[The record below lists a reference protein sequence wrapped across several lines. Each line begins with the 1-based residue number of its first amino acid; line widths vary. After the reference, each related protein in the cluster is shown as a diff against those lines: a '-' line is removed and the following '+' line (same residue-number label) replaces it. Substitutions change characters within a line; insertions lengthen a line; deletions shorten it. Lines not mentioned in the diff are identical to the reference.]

1 MKTSQSQKI
10 LREYVKQI
18 LVEDD
23 YGGMMDAA
31 AGMSPYGVHYASS
44 DALYKT
50 FIKPFVDVVQVTAGK
65 TKEISRSIQTVA
77 TVAFETIA
85 TTLLPFLTDD
95 YKDIFEKEK
104 ADLDKIQSEYGEVYA
119 ATWDALKDNDAALT
133 AFFCCPGAVLTSV
146 VARTA
151 PKATM
156 KMLSVIS
163 GGSLDGFLAKVKNS
177 FDSSFGTNS
186 KSSSKKSGFSTNAN
200 HGSSVDHGG
209 YYNMGGTGG
218 MGENRL
224 YEDDARRRRRR
235 DNDISWHHHDD
246 KKKKPKQKLED
257 VLTNKKVIAKAL
269 ASPEAQRMQKA
280 AREMVQKTLQTV
292 YARAEAVSSAKS
304 IEDLQKKIGKPLKG
318 MDKLKKVDQKERQAA
333 EAQVLGNLKKSM
345 KEFYAKSLE
354 SQVKDAIKAGIPKD
368 SDYVKDYAKVIQKIR
383 EL

>member
-224 YEDDARRRRRR
+224 YEDD
-235 DNDISWHHHDD
+235 D